1 MQALSGD
8 EMANHAQQL
17 ELERPGMNAVGELQ
31 SAMEPSSLAARSWVE
46 SRGAALLLLLAFVLL
61 ATLPPL
67 LAFGTRRGDPLLYE
81 VGRTSALLAFGLLA
95 LQVVLAARFRL
106 ADLAL
111 GLDTVMRLHRT
122 VGLLALF
129 LLLAHPALLLLATHG
144 TIGLGWQVALGAGA
158 LLVLVVGVLAALL
171 FRFLHVDY
179 NRWRVIHKGMILA
192 VVLAYVHSRGIGKD
206 ILSSGGLRAWSTSLL
221 AMAVGIF
228 VWRNVYVPRWGRR
241 RSRVE
246 SVTAEVQGIWTIRF
260 SMEDGRP
267 LGHRPGQFM
276 FLSLLRSGLPTEEH
290 PFTISSSPCQAR
302 FFTTTIKES
311 GNYTR
316 TIGLTR
322 AGDRALVE
330 GPFGRFSLVHHDAER
345 FLFISAGVGS
355 TPIVSMLRFLRD
367 TADPRPALF
376 LCVNR
381 TEADI
386 PFREELDRLPTNMEV
401 VHVLSRA
408 GASWRGARG
417 HLDEATLRDIA
428 GASLTGATVYLCGP
442 TAFMVELRR
451 SLRRLGVR
459 RARIHVERF
468 AVP

>member
-1 MQALSGD
+1 
-8 EMANHAQQL
+8 
-17 ELERPGMNAVGELQ
+17 MNAEVDLQ
-31 SAMEPSSLAARSWVE
+31 GSMAPTMLTARSWAE
-46 SRGAALLLLLAFVLL
+46 SRGAALLLLFAFVLF
-61 ATLPPL
+61 ATLPLL
-67 LAFGTRRGDPLLYE
+67 LAFGTRHGDPFLYE
-81 VGRTSALLAFGLLA
+81 LGRKAALLAFGLLA

-111 GLDTVMRLHRT
+111 GLDAVMRLHRT
-122 VGLLALF
+122 VGILALF
-129 LLLAHPALLLLATHG
+129 LLLAHPALLLLSTHG
-144 TIGLGWQVALGAGA
+144 KLPWGWQVALGAGA
-158 LLVLVVGVLAALL
+158 LIVVVIGVLAALL

-192 VVLAYVHSRGIGKD
+192 ILLGYFHSRAIGED
-206 ILSSGGLRAWSTSLL
+206 ILSSRGLRAWWTWLL
-221 AMAVGIF
+221 AMAVGVF
-228 VWRNVYVPRWGRR
+228 VWRNVFVPRWGRR

-246 SVTAEVQGIWTIRF
+246 SVTAEAQGIWTIKF
-260 SMEDGRP
+260 VLEDGRP
-267 LGHRPGQFM
+267 LRHRPGQFM

-290 PFTISSSPCQAR
+290 PFTISSSPNQAG
-302 FFTTTIKES
+302 FFTATIKES

-367 TADPRPALF
+367 TDDPRPALF
-376 LCVNR
+376 LCANR

-386 PFREELDRLPTNMEV
+386 PFREELDRLPASMRV
-401 VHVLSRA
+401 VHVLSRP

-417 HLDEATLRDIA
+417 HLDEETLRKIA
-428 GASLTGATVYLCGP
+428 GASLIGATVFLCGP
-442 TAFMVELRR
+442 PAFMVELRR
-451 SLRRLGVR
+451 SLKLLGIR